1 MDFRKVQEP
10 EKRKA
15 IEIAEQILR
24 LIREGEYG
32 KGDKLPSEN
41 RIASLT
47 GVGRPVVR
55 EALCAL
61 QIVGVIESKVGNGSY
76 VLAESSNEVQ
86 PRILSLFRV
95 NESPFETLQ
104 ARKYLE
110 SGVVELATK
119 TATFLQITD
128 LEQILKEANRSL
140 DSVGGEAGEE
150 LLAVYLNYDRTFHI
164 RIAEIAG
171 NSLLLS
177 HMTFYCKIMD
187 QALWRKLYGDF
198 YTHSI
203 QFKEA
208 MGEHSGIVQAVKKRD
223 TDLARQRMQKHFDNT
238 IQRLIQQKSALQE
251 MDLTVASLD

>member
-1 MDFRKVQEP
+1 MNFRRVQGTER
-10 EKRKA
+10 RKA

-41 RIASLT
+41 HIASLT

-61 QIVGVIESKVGNGSY
+61 QIVGVIESRVGNGSY
-76 VLAESSNEVQ
+76 VRAESSNEVQ
-86 PRILSLFRV
+86 PRIFSLFRA
-95 NESPFETLQ
+95 NESPFEALQ

-110 SGVVELATK
+110 GGIVELAAK
-119 TATFLQITD
+119 IATLVQITD

-140 DSVGGEAGEE
+140 DLVRGEAGEE
-150 LLAVYLNYDRTFHI
+150 FLTVYLNYDRTFHI
-164 RIAEIAG
+164 RMAEIAG
-171 NSLLLS
+171 NSLLLN
-177 HMTFYCKIMD
+177 HVTFYCKIMD
-187 QALWRKLYGDF
+187 QTLWRKLYGDF
-198 YTHSI
+198 YSYDI

-208 MGEHSGIVQAVKKRD
+208 MCEHSGIVQAVKKKD

-238 IQRLIQQKSALQE
+238 IQRLIRQKSG
-251 MDLTVASLD
+251 SPGNGSNGCIP

>member
-1 MDFRKVQEP
+1 MDFEKVQET

-32 KGDKLPSEN
+32 KGNKLPSEN

-61 QIVGVIESKVGNGSY
+61 QIVGIIESKVGNGSY
-76 VLAESSNEVQ
+76 VRAESNNEVQ
-86 PRILSLFRV
+86 PRILSLFRA
-95 NESPFETLQ
+95 NESPFEILQ

-110 SGVVELATK
+110 SGIVELAAK
-119 TATFLQITD
+119 VATFVQITD
-128 LEQILKEANRSL
+128 LEQILKEANKSL
-140 DSVGGEAGEE
+140 GLVEGEAGEE
-150 LLAVYLNYDRTFHI
+150 LLAIYLNYDRTFHT

-171 NSLLLS
+171 NSLLLG
-177 HMTFYCKIMD
+177 HVAFYCEVMN
-187 QALWRKLYGDF
+187 QVLWRKLYSDF
-198 YTHSI
+198 YLG
-203 QFKEA
+203 KNKYREA
-208 MGEHSGIVQAVKKRD
+208 LKEHSEIVQAIKNKDVN
-223 TDLARQRMQKHFDNT
+223 LARQRMQKHFDNT

-251 MDLTVASLD
+251 MDLTVAPP

>member
-1 MDFRKVQEP
+1 MSFRRVQESK
-10 EKRKA
+10 KRKA
-15 IEIAEQILR
+15 IEIAEQILG

-41 RIASLT
+41 CIAGLT
-47 GVGRPVVR
+47 EVGRPVVR

-76 VLAESSNEVQ
+76 VLAEVRNELQ
-86 PRILSLFRV
+86 PRILSLFEA
-95 NESPFETLQ
+95 NKSPFETLQ

-119 TATFLQITD
+119 TATFLQITH

-140 DSVGGEAGEE
+140 GLVGGEAGGE
-150 LLAVYLNYDRTFHI
+150 LLTVYLNYDRTFHV

-177 HMTFYCKIMD
+177 HMTFYYEIMD

-198 YTHSI
+198 YTHRI

-208 MGEHSGIVQAVKKRD
+208 MGEHCGIVQAVKRRD
-223 TDLARQRMQKHFDNT
+223 TDLARQRMQRHFDNT
-238 IQRLIQQKSALQE
+238 IQRLIRQEAALQE
-251 MDLTVASLD
+251 VDLTVAPP